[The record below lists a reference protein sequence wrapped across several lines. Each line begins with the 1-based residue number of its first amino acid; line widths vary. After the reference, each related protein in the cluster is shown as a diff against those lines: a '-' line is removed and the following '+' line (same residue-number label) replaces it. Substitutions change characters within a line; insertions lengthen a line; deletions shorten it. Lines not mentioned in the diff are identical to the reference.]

1 MPIEEFIVTNV
12 QWLLPTWFLRLLVR
26 FYLRYSG
33 GPAMRGGDVVIKQI
47 HVDSEVEIVAQR
59 LRPMCLPARPASAR
73 DQAQGGV
80 QPRLASAPSMYFP
93 RRSTGMRGARSL

>member
-1 MPIEEFIVTNV
+1 MQTPTMPIEEFIVTNV

-47 HVDSEVEIVAQR
+47 HVDSEVGIVAQR
-59 LRPMCLPARPASAR
+59 LLGRCALQHAPPAPEVKLRAASSP
-73 DQAQGGV
+73 D
-80 QPRLASAPSMYFP
+80 
-93 RRSTGMRGARSL
+93 

>member
-47 HVDSEVEIVAQR
+47 HADSEVEIVAQR
-59 LRPMCLPARPASAR
+59 LLARCALQHSPPAPEIKLRAASSP
-73 DQAQGGV
+73 D
-80 QPRLASAPSMYFP
+80 
-93 RRSTGMRGARSL
+93 